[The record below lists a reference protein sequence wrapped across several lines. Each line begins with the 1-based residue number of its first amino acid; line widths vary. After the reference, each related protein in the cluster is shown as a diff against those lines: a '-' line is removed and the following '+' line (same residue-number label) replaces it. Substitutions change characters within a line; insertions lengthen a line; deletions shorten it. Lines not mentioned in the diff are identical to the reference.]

1 MKTKITAR
9 RISREH
15 EGTIAI
21 IRNEFGRCY
30 GLREIGNRKS
40 WYRWQTQDG
49 KRHRFAKDACAHLDG
64 RELAKVAAQIR
75 ERAEIQA
82 RRGAEVERA
91 TMSALAKIA
100 NAWGARVE
108 IERQDGRID
117 RFVRREE
124 AVACA

>member
-1 MKTKITAR
+1 MGAKILAR
-9 RISREH
+9 RISRKH

-21 IRNEFGRCY
+21 IRNEYGRCY

-49 KRHRFAKDACAHLDG
+49 KRHRFMKDALAHLDG
-64 RELAKVAAQIR
+64 RELAKLANQIR

-82 RRGAEVERA
+82 RREAEAERV

-117 RFVRREE
+117 RYVRREE
-124 AVACA
+124 ALACA